1 MAGDLDRLVDQLDGS
16 HADWTA
22 GPVGQLDAVRQQLVD
37 AEAEN
42 RVRLPS
48 TDLHQG
54 PGPGR
59 DAVDGL
65 RVRPR
70 CRGVAGFDPTQIAL
84 RIAAIRETFEEC
96 GVLLAG
102 PLGEDRLIDA
112 QALARVEARY
122 RSRLQSGQLA
132 MGDIVET
139 EALELACD
147 RLVPFAHWITPEMMP
162 KRFDTHFFLARAPA
176 DQLALHDG
184 QEAVDSLWTT
194 PASAVAEAESGR
206 RTIVFPTLLNLR
218 KLGRSGRVD
227 EALEAARA
235 DHIVTVLPKLLR
247 DEDGQPILQIPEEAG
262 YDITEAPVPGLR

>member
-1 MAGDLDRLVDQLDGS
+1 MSQASAPTQLSATILLVRDR
-16 HADWTA
+16 T
-22 GPVGQLDAVRQQLVD
+22 
-37 AEAEN
+37 
-42 RVRLPS
+42 
-48 TDLHQG
+48 
-54 PGPGR
+54 
-59 DAVDGL
+59 DGL
-65 RVRPR
+65 EVFMLERHHQIDFAQGAMVFPGGRLDPGDREPRVAAR
-70 CRGVAGFDPTQIAL
+70 CRGVAGLDPTQIAL

-102 PLGEDRLIDA
+102 PPGEDRLIDA

-132 MGDIVET
+132 MDDIVET